1 MEKVKLYFDW
11 NKYSRLHDKA
21 TDLADY
27 ANSVA
32 IPLLKAMEVP
42 VTLENVLSTCRH
54 PEHPRYYLEQQL
66 KGGKFEKAA
75 LKDQIAK
82 AFEEAFAPFKSKAR
96 RQSIAGDYLGSC
108 HLNGESVEV
117 NTKELEELATVW
129 LIDPKGIEARRE
141 LLKLCEI
148 LTDFVRRSEVYA
160 GQWDVMFQVN
170 LETGEI
176 SPNPFL
182 TPDFYTTIAK
192 NSKQ

>member
-42 VTLENVLSTCRH
+42 VTMDNVLSTCRH
-54 PEHPRYYLEQQL
+54 PEHPRRYHDE
-66 KGGKFEKAA
+66 KVTGSKFERAT
-75 LKDQIAK
+75 LKEQIVK
-82 AFEEAFAPFKSKAR
+82 AFEEAMKPFKTKAR
-96 RQSIAGDYLGSC
+96 RQSISGDYVDCC
-108 HLNGESVEV
+108 HLNGERLEV
-117 NTKELEELATVW
+117 DNKQLEGLATVW
-129 LIDPKGIEARRE
+129 LTDPKGIEARRE
-141 LLKLCEI
+141 HLKLCEI
-148 LTDFVRRSEVYA
+148 LTDFLRRSEVYA

-170 LETGEI
+170 METGEI

-182 TPDFYTTIAK
+182 TPDFYSLIAK
-192 NSKQ
+192 NTKK